1 MELVTRSSHI
11 GLLELAEPNNTNT
24 AVITREGLHV
34 VLVLMPNIQ

>member
-11 GLLELAEPNNTNT
+11 ELLELAESNNTNT
-24 AVITREGLHV
+24 AIITREELHV